1 MVKTVAVITGSLR
14 KDSINLRLTQALEKL
29 AEGRLQFHP
38 LHIGDLPHYNEDL
51 WADPPEAVLRMKD
64 RIEHSE
70 AVLAVTPEYNR
81 GYPGMIKNALD
92 WGTRPIGENSWRDK
106 PAAVIGTSAG
116 VISTAVAQS
125 RLKGDMLH
133 VGMAVMSQPEAYIH
147 WHPEAYGRD
156 GSVQD
161 EKTAKF
167 LNGYLDAFAVWI
179 ERHG

>member
-14 KDSINLRLTQALEKL
+14 KDSINQKLTRALQKL

-51 WADPPEAVLRMKD
+51 WAAPPESVLRMKD
-64 RIEHSE
+64 RIENSD

-81 GYPGMIKNALD
+81 SYPGIIKNALD
-92 WGTRPIGENSWRDK
+92 WGTRPVGENSWRGK
-106 PAAVIGTSAG
+106 PAAVTGTSAG
-116 VISTAVAQS
+116 LISSALAQA
-125 RLKGDMLH
+125 RLKNDMLH
-133 VGMAVMSQPEAYIH
+133 VGMVMMSMPEAYIQ
-147 WHPEAYGRD
+147 WHPEAYAID

-167 LNGYLDAFAVWI
+167 LNGYIDAFAKWI
-179 ERHG
+179 DRHG